1 VPGLSALSGQPC
13 RSRLPGRSYPMNRRY
28 PALLL
33 LPLLLAAAV
42 TAAPTAAQN
51 YDKHCASC
59 HGADGKGQ
67 TRLGRK
73 SGAKNLT
80 DKEGVGKLTDA
91 ELFRTIQAGRRD
103 DKGRER
109 MEGFGNDLSAAEI
122 TALVAHVRRFTQ

>member
-1 VPGLSALSGQPC
+1 M
-13 RSRLPGRSYPMNRRY
+13 RSRY
-28 PALLL
+28 PAFLLVH
-33 LPLLLAAAV
+33 LLAAA
-42 TAAPTAAQN
+42 TAFAAAAPTAAQN
-51 YDKHCASC
+51 YDRHCASC

-80 DKEGVGKLTDA
+80 DKQGAGKLTDA
-91 ELFRTIQAGRRD
+91 EIFRTIQAGRRD

-109 MEGFGNDLSAAEI
+109 MEGFGNDLSPAEI